1 MNEAKSSG
9 YRRRRRRTA
18 VLRAGASAALLA
30 ALAGSGLSRTLAD
43 VAARAAALAPV
54 PDLLQ
59 ASLVV
64 AGYTLVVS
72 LAGRAI
78 DLPLAWYGEFVLDRR
93 FGVSRRHAGDWLCGY
108 AGATVVRAAAWTA
121 GAVFLYAAMR
131 GWPASWW
138 LAASLAAAVLT
149 VVATHLAPLVLP
161 WLYHLRPLE
170 RPALRR
176 RLEALVRRAGAAAIG
191 IHEWRLGADPPRP
204 NAALVGIGST
214 RRVLL
219 TDALLADYSD
229 DEIEVVVAHEL
240 AHHVHRDVWKTMAC
254 ETLAAAV
261 ACGAAH
267 WALHSLGPRLGL
279 AGVADVAGLPIAVL
293 AAGAA
298 LLLLAPLTNLMSRRL
313 ERRADRY
320 AVDLTGKPEALASGL
335 RRLAAQSLAEERP
348 SRVTAWLSYSHP
360 PWSDRLVAAV
370 GAVSPGASPA
380 RGRRVGAAAGS
391 GIGRADRSGR
401 PPWPCRRHGRRRAHP
416 QAPAAGPC
424 GSAGP
429 CRTGPR

>member
-18 VLRAGASAALLA
+18 VQRGAIWVALLA
-30 ALAGSGLSRTLAD
+30 GLAASGLSRTLAET
-43 VAARAAALAPV
+43 VARAAALAPV

-59 ASLVV
+59 ASLIV
-64 AGYTLVVS
+64 AGYTAAVS
-72 LAGRAI
+72 LAGRTL
-78 DLPLAWYGEFVLDRR
+78 DLPLAWYGEFILDRR
-93 FGVSRRHAGDWLCGY
+93 FGVSRRRAIDWLCGY
-108 AGATVVRAAAWTA
+108 AGATVLRVAVWTA
-121 GAVFLYAAMR
+121 GAVLLYAAMR
-131 GWPASWW
+131 GWPSTWW
-138 LAASLAAAVLT
+138 LAASLTLAVLM
-149 VVATHLAPLVLP
+149 VAATHLAPLALLR
-161 WLYHLRPLE
+161 LYHLRPLE

-240 AHHVHRDVWKTMAC
+240 AHHVHRDVWKTMAY

-267 WALHSLGPRLGL
+267 WALLNLGPLLGL
-279 AGVADVAGLPIAVL
+279 AGIADVAGLPIAAL

-298 LLLLAPLTNLMSRRL
+298 LLLLAPVTNLISRRL
-313 ERRADRY
+313 ERRADRF

-360 PWSDRLVAAV
+360 PWSDRLVAAR
-370 GAVSPGASPA
+370 AAAA
-380 RGRRVGAAAGS
+380 RG
-391 GIGRADRSGR
+391 GR
-401 PPWPCRRHGRRRAHP
+401 P
-416 QAPAAGPC
+416 AA
-424 GSAGP
+424 
-429 CRTGPR
+429 T

>member
-18 VLRAGASAALLA
+18 VQRGAIWVALLA
-30 ALAGSGLSRTLAD
+30 GLAASGLSRTLAET
-43 VAARAAALAPV
+43 AARAAALAPV

-59 ASLVV
+59 ASLIV
-64 AGYTLVVS
+64 AGYTAAVS
-72 LAGRAI
+72 LAGRTL
-78 DLPLAWYGEFVLDRR
+78 DLPLAWYGEFILDRR
-93 FGVSRRHAGDWLCGY
+93 FGVSRRRAIDWLCGY
-108 AGATVVRAAAWTA
+108 AGATVLRVTVWTA
-121 GAVFLYAAMR
+121 GAVLLYAAMR
-131 GWPASWW
+131 GWPSTWW
-138 LAASLAAAVLT
+138 LAASLTLAVLM
-149 VVATHLAPLVLP
+149 VAATHLAPLALLR
-161 WLYHLRPLE
+161 LYHLRPLE

-240 AHHVHRDVWKTMAC
+240 AHHVHRDVWKTMAY

-267 WALHSLGPRLGL
+267 WALLNLGPLLGL
-279 AGVADVAGLPIAVL
+279 AGIADVAGLPIAAL

-298 LLLLAPLTNLMSRRL
+298 LLLLAPVTNLISRRL
-313 ERRADRY
+313 ERRADRF

-360 PWSDRLVAAV
+360 PWSDRLVAAR
-370 GAVSPGASPA
+370 AAAA
-380 RGRRVGAAAGS
+380 RG
-391 GIGRADRSGR
+391 GR
-401 PPWPCRRHGRRRAHP
+401 P
-416 QAPAAGPC
+416 AA
-424 GSAGP
+424 
-429 CRTGPR
+429 T

>member
-18 VLRAGASAALLA
+18 VLRAGAWAVLLA
-30 ALAGSGLSRTLAD
+30 GLSASGLSRALAEA
-43 VAARAAALAPV
+43 AARAAGLAPA
-54 PDLLQ
+54 PELLQ
-59 ASLVV
+59 AALVA
-64 AGYTLVVS
+64 AGYTVVVV

-78 DLPLAWYGEFVLDRR
+78 DLPLAWYGEFILDRR
-93 FGVSRRHAGDWLCGY
+93 FGLSRRRAGDWLCGY
-108 AGATVVRAAAWTA
+108 AGATVLRVAAWTA
-121 GAVFLYAAMR
+121 GAVLLHAAMR
-131 GWPASWW
+131 GWPSSWW
-138 LAASLAAAVLT
+138 LAASLALALLT
-149 VVATHLAPLVLP
+149 VAATHLAPLALP
-161 WLYHLRPLE
+161 WLHHLRPLE

-176 RLEALVRRAGAAAIG
+176 RLETLVRRAGAAAVG
-191 IHEWRLGADPPRP
+191 IHEWRLGADPPRA

-240 AHHVHRDVWKTMAC
+240 GHHVHRDVWKTMAC
-254 ETLAAAV
+254 ETLAATA
-261 ACGAAH
+261 ACGAAQ
-267 WALHSLGPRLGL
+267 WALQGLGPRLGL

-293 AAGAA
+293 AAGAV
-298 LLLLAPLTNLMSRRL
+298 LLLLAPVTNLVSRRL

-360 PWSDRLVAAV
+360 PWSDRLLAARTAAQLQLD
-370 GAVSPGASPA
+370 GATPRTPGVRLRGPLRPA
-380 RGRRVGAAAGS
+380 PL
-391 GIGRADRSGR
+391 
-401 PPWPCRRHGRRRAHP
+401 PPRRAVR
-416 QAPAAGPC
+416 ALRSLFRSAAQTPD
-424 GSAGP
+424 
-429 CRTGPR
+429 R

>member
-18 VLRAGASAALLA
+18 VQRGAVWVALLA
-30 ALAGSGLSRTLAD
+30 GLAASGLSRTLAET
-43 VAARAAALAPV
+43 AARAAALAPV
-54 PDLLQ
+54 PELLQ
-59 ASLVV
+59 ASLIV
-64 AGYTLVVS
+64 AGYTAAVS
-72 LAGRAI
+72 LAGRTL
-78 DLPLAWYGEFVLDRR
+78 DLPLAWYGEFILDRR
-93 FGVSRRHAGDWLCGY
+93 FGVSRRRAIDWLCGY
-108 AGATVVRAAAWTA
+108 AGATVLRVAVWTA
-121 GAVFLYAAMR
+121 GAVLLYAAMR
-131 GWPASWW
+131 GWPSTWW
-138 LAASLAAAVLT
+138 LAASLTLAVLM
-149 VVATHLAPLVLP
+149 VAATHLAPLALLR
-161 WLYHLRPLE
+161 LYHLRPLE

-240 AHHVHRDVWKTMAC
+240 AHHVHRDVWKTMAY

-267 WALHSLGPRLGL
+267 WALLNLGPLLGL
-279 AGVADVAGLPIAVL
+279 AGIADVAGLPIAAL

-298 LLLLAPLTNLMSRRL
+298 LLLLAPVTNLISRRL
-313 ERRADRY
+313 ERRADRF

-360 PWSDRLVAAV
+360 PWSDRLVAAR
-370 GAVSPGASPA
+370 AAAA
-380 RGRRVGAAAGS
+380 RG
-391 GIGRADRSGR
+391 GR
-401 PPWPCRRHGRRRAHP
+401 P
-416 QAPAAGPC
+416 AA
-424 GSAGP
+424 S
-429 CRTGPR
+429 

>member
-18 VLRAGASAALLA
+18 ILRACGWAALLA
-30 ALAGSGLSRTLAD
+30 GLAGSGLSRTLAE
-43 VAARAAALAPV
+43 VAAQAAARTPL

-64 AGYTLVVS
+64 AGYTVVVS
-72 LAGRAI
+72 LAGRVI
-78 DLPLAWYGEFVLDRR
+78 ELPLAWYGEFILDRR
-93 FGVSRRHAGDWLCGY
+93 FGVARRRAVDWLCGY
-108 AGATVVRAAAWTA
+108 AGATVLRVAAWTA
-121 GAVFLYAAMR
+121 GAILLHAALR

-138 LAASLAAAVLT
+138 LVAGLALAVLT
-149 VVATHLAPLVLP
+149 VAATHLAPLALP
-161 WLYHLRPLE
+161 WLYQLRPLE

-240 AHHVHRDVWKTMAC
+240 AHHVHRDVWKTMAY
-254 ETLAAAV
+254 ETVAATA

-267 WALHSLGPRLGL
+267 WALQSLGPLLGL
-279 AGVADVAGLPIAVL
+279 AGVADVAGLPVAVL
-293 AAGAA
+293 AGGGA
-298 LLLLAPLTNLMSRRL
+298 LLLLAPVTNLISRRL

-320 AVDLTGKPEALASGL
+320 ALDLTGKPEALASGL

-348 SRVTAWLSYSHP
+348 SRITAWLSYSHP
-360 PWSDRLVAAV
+360 PWSDRLVAAQAASIRRGYAPNPRRPFAGTPV
-370 GAVSPGASPA
+370 PRATPAGA
-380 RGRRVGAAAGS
+380 
-391 GIGRADRSGR
+391 
-401 PPWPCRRHGRRRAHP
+401 RRAES
-416 QAPAAGPC
+416 APCSGAD
-424 GSAGP
+424 S
-429 CRTGPR
+429 

>member
-18 VLRAGASAALLA
+18 VQRGAIWVALLA
-30 ALAGSGLSRTLAD
+30 GLAASGLSRTLAET
-43 VAARAAALAPV
+43 VARAAALAPV

-59 ASLVV
+59 ASLIV
-64 AGYTLVVS
+64 AGYTAAVS
-72 LAGRAI
+72 LAGRTL
-78 DLPLAWYGEFVLDRR
+78 DLPLAWYGEFILDRR
-93 FGVSRRHAGDWLCGY
+93 FGVSRRRAIDWLCGY
-108 AGATVVRAAAWTA
+108 AGATVLRVAVWTA
-121 GAVFLYAAMR
+121 GAVLLYAAMR
-131 GWPASWW
+131 GWPSTWW
-138 LAASLAAAVLT
+138 LAASLTLAVLM
-149 VVATHLAPLVLP
+149 VAATHLAPLALLR
-161 WLYHLRPLE
+161 LYHLRPLE

-240 AHHVHRDVWKTMAC
+240 AHHVHRDVWKTMAY

-267 WALHSLGPRLGL
+267 WALLNLAPLLGL
-279 AGVADVAGLPIAVL
+279 AGIADVAGLPIAAL

-298 LLLLAPLTNLMSRRL
+298 LLLLAPVTNLISRRL
-313 ERRADRY
+313 ERRADRF

-360 PWSDRLVAAV
+360 PWSDRLVAAR
-370 GAVSPGASPA
+370 AAAA
-380 RGRRVGAAAGS
+380 RG
-391 GIGRADRSGR
+391 GR
-401 PPWPCRRHGRRRAHP
+401 P
-416 QAPAAGPC
+416 AA
-424 GSAGP
+424 
-429 CRTGPR
+429 T

>member
-1 MNEAKSSG
+1 MNEAKASA

-18 VLRAGASAALLA
+18 VLRAGAWAALLA
-30 ALAGSGLSRTLAD
+30 GLAGSGLSRTLAE

-108 AGATVVRAAAWTA
+108 AGATVVRVAAWTA
-121 GAVFLYAAMR
+121 GAVLLYAAMR
-131 GWPASWW
+131 SWPASWW
-138 LAASLAAAVLT
+138 LAAGLALAVLT
-149 VVATHLAPLVLP
+149 VAATHLAPLALP
-161 WLYHLRPLE
+161 WLYPLRPLE

-240 AHHVHRDVWKTMAC
+240 AHHVHRDVWKTMAY
-254 ETLAAAV
+254 ETLAAAA
-261 ACGAAH
+261 ACGAAQ
-267 WALHSLGPRLGL
+267 WALHSLGPLLGL

-298 LLLLAPLTNLMSRRL
+298 LLLLAPVTNLLSRRL

-360 PWSDRLVAAV
+360 PWSDRLVAA
-370 GAVSPGASPA
+370 
-380 RGRRVGAAAGS
+380 RAAATLVRRGGAPNPRRPLAGTPS
-391 GIGRADRSGR
+391 PRA
-401 PPWPCRRHGRRRAHP
+401 
-416 QAPAAGPC
+416 APAA
-424 GSAGP
+424 A
-429 CRTGPR
+429 RRAQH